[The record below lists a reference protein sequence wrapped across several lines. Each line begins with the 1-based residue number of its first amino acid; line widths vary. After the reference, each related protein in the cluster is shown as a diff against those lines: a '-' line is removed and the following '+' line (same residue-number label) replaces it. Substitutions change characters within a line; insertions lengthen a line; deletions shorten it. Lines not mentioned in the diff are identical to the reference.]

1 MGVLDDNV
9 STLCKYFFKLT
20 GYKDGP
26 ILKADCNNNGY
37 F

>member
-26 ILKADCNNNGY
+26 IFKSRLQ
-37 F
+37 